1 VADAFDAMTSD
12 RPYRRRL
19 DQKQAIGELKK
30 NSGEQFDP
38 EIVQLFT
45 RLWEKSDLNRL
56 LA

>member
-1 VADAFDAMTSD
+1 MADAFDAMTSD

-45 RLWEKSDLNRL
+45 RLWGKSDVNRL